1 MSAAIVVLQRGM
13 RRLFRISGVLAVLV
27 GLLTGSVRDAHTQP
41 NGGPVSIMLI
51 RHAEDVGVSG
61 EDLSPRGYER
71 AEALPRLFSSR
82 LPRPD
87 VIIAT
92 RASKES
98 NRPIETME
106 PLSRQLH
113 VPIDDRF
120 RDKDY
125 QALAHALLTD
135 ARYAG
140 KVVLVCWHHGKI
152 PNLAKAIGVTAAP
165 RWPDSQFD
173 RVWVID
179 PRRAPATYSEVHQRL
194 LDGDQ

>member
-1 MSAAIVVLQRGM
+1 MI
-13 RRLFRISGVLAVLV
+13 RLFKISGVLAVLV
-27 GLLTGSVRDAHTQP
+27 GLMAAGLRDAHAQP
-41 NGGPVSIMLI
+41 KGGPVTIMLI
-51 RHAEDVGVSG
+51 RHAEDVGVTG
-61 EDLSPRGYER
+61 ADLSPRGYQR
-71 AEALPRLFSSR
+71 PPALPRLFSSR

-92 RASKES
+92 HASKDS
-98 NRPIETME
+98 NRPIETVE

-120 RDKDY
+120 RDNDY

-135 ARYAG
+135 ARYTG

-152 PNLAKAIGVTAAP
+152 PNLAKALGVTTAP
-165 RWPDSQFD
+165 RWPDLQFD

-179 PRRAPATYSEVHQRL
+179 PLRAPATYSEVHQRL

>member
-1 MSAAIVVLQRGM
+1 M
-13 RRLFRISGVLAVLV
+13 RRLLKISGVLAVLV
-27 GLLTGSVRDAHTQP
+27 GLIPGSLRDAHAQP
-41 NGGPVSIMLI
+41 QGGPVTIMLM

-61 EDLSPRGYER
+61 ADLSPRGYKR
-71 AEALPRLFSSR
+71 AEALPGLFSSR

-92 RASKES
+92 HASKDS
-98 NRPIETME
+98 NRPIETVE

-120 RDKDY
+120 RDNDY

-135 ARYAG
+135 ARYTG

-152 PNLAKAIGVTAAP
+152 PNLAKALGVTTAP
-165 RWPDSQFD
+165 RWPDLQFD

-179 PRRAPATYSEVHQRL
+179 PLRAPATYSEVHQRL